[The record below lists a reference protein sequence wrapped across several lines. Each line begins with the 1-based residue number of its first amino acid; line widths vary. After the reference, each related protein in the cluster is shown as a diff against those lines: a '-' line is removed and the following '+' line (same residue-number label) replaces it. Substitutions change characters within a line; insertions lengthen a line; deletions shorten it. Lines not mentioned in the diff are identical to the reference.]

1 MEESMSNRTA
11 QYLSVLILS
20 AVVTCAPASETSG
33 KSVDPIMNLQL
44 EKLLLEFETMENG
57 ALADINLPSV
67 DQIVTLRH
75 SLQEV
80 QEHLAN
86 CTVQVSTASSAP
98 VQMAQPSGPVEPN
111 TTPPSQ
117 EEIAKMQNATVQSHL
132 PGPTI
137 KKGQPV
143 TPSTHHTV
151 ENSQPLET
159 AIEQL
164 DLVERD
170 LSGAQP
176 DKLGILNMLRQ
187 VRLNL
192 EKTQKDIEC
201 PD

>member
-1 MEESMSNRTA
+1 MSNRTA
-11 QYLSVLILS
+11 QYLLALILS
-20 AVVTCAPASETSG
+20 AVVTCASASGASG
-33 KSVDPIMNLQL
+33 KSVDPIMDLQL
-44 EKLLLEFETMENG
+44 EKLILEFETMENG
-57 ALADINLPSV
+57 ALGAIKLLSV
-67 DQIVTLRH
+67 DQIVTLRQ
-75 SLQEV
+75 SLQEI
-80 QEHLAN
+80 QEQRAN
-86 CTVQVSTASSAP
+86 CTVEVSSTSSTQVQISG
-98 VQMAQPSGPVEPN
+98 PSGPVEPN

-132 PGPTI
+132 PGPPVQEA
-137 KKGQPV
+137 QPV
-143 TPSTHHTV
+143 TPAIHNTV

-176 DKLGILNMLRQ
+176 DKLGILNTLRQ

-192 EKTQKDIEC
+192 EKAQKDFEC